1 MILKALT
8 EYYEAL
14 VKQGEVA
21 EEGWSQAKVSYAIT
35 IDKDG
40 KVRNVQSLLN
50 EVESGKKKVLVP
62 TQKTVPLQKGRQ
74 GPSSGKSPYFLC
86 DSAKFLLG
94 AWLPSGNEEKDL
106 KEAKSARD
114 YFAEACK
121 LHKNI
126 LARVEDEQAQKL
138 CRFFSSW
145 DFEKDKNCLN
155 VSVDSLLGAN
165 LVFRDYEKS
174 EDDFLENAKIR
185 AAWLAWMERE
195 NVEISQGRCLVTGK
209 HTTIARLHP
218 QIRGIRDAQPSGAA
232 LVSFNS
238 ASLESYGKS
247 QGDNAPVSEYVA
259 NAYGKALSYLIM
271 QRECHQQIGNTTVVY
286 WSGTGE
292 SAYSECM
299 SNLLGMFE
307 ETDEDKL
314 QEIMASIA
322 QGKKSRYRETDLNPN
337 AEFYILGISPNA
349 ARLSVRFFY
358 AGTFGRFVSNLVEH
372 YKRLEIQKQDSATKP
387 PSVYQLLR
395 ETVNQK
401 SSKKEI
407 QPILVGKMMDAV
419 LNNTMYPENV
429 YTSLMLRMRADK
441 EVRNWRRTAFIKAYL
456 IKNKPQWKGVVD
468 TMKLNEETDCA
479 AYLLGR
485 LFAVL
490 EEVQETASPGVNT
503 TVKDKYFNSACAT
516 PASVFPILLKLS
528 NAHMRTLK
536 RDKRGLAIT
545 IEKKLEGILDK
556 VRNSFPST
564 MTLEEQGIFIL
575 GYYHQHQ
582 KRFETNKEDK

>member
-40 KVRNVQSLLN
+40 KVRNIQNLMEEKN
-50 EVESGKKKVLVP
+50 IGKKTVLAP
-62 TQKTVPLQKGRQ
+62 TEKTVPLQKGR
-74 GPSSGKSPYFLC
+74 SSGIAPYFLC
-86 DSAKFLLG
+86 DNAKYLLG
-94 AWLPSGNEEKDL
+94 AWTPAGDEKEDVKDAKKA
-106 KEAKSARD
+106 KECFAASAL
-114 YFAEACK
+114 
-121 LHKNI
+121 LHKSI
-126 LARVEDEQAQKL
+126 LDVVEDGQAQKL
-138 CRFFSSW
+138 CKFFSAW
-145 DFEKDKNCLN
+145 DFERDKDSLN
-155 VSVDSLLGAN
+155 VPIGSLMGAN
-165 LVFRDYEKS
+165 LIFRDYDNPE
-174 EDDFLENAKIR
+174 EDILENPKVK
-185 AAWLAWMERE
+185 AAWLTWIGEACAEAT
-195 NVEISQGRCLVTGK
+195 VGRCLVTGK
-209 HTTIARLHP
+209 YTTVARLHP
-218 QIRGIRDAQPSGAA
+218 LIKGIRGAQSSGAA
-232 LVSFNS
+232 LVSFNGTS
-238 ASLESYGKS
+238 FESYGKS
-247 QGDNAPVSEYVA
+247 QGDNAPVSEYAA
-259 NAYGKALSYLIM
+259 NAYGKALNYLIA
-271 QRECHQQIGNTTVVY
+271 QKECHQLLGDTTVVY

-299 SNLLGMFE
+299 SSLLGMFE
-307 ETDEDKL
+307 ENDEDKL
-314 QEIMASIA
+314 QEIMVSIA
-322 QGKKSRYRETDLNPN
+322 QGKKSRYRETDLDPN

-358 AGTFGRFVSNLVEH
+358 TGTFGRFVSNMEEH
-372 YKRLEIQKQDSATKP
+372 YKRLEIPKPDSATKP

-395 ETVNQK
+395 ETVNQN

-407 QPILVGKMMDAV
+407 QPILVGRMMDAV

-429 YTSLMLRMRADK
+429 FTSLMLRMRADK
-441 EVRNWRRTAFIKAYL
+441 EVRNWRRVAFIKAYL

-490 EEVQETASPGVNT
+490 EEIQEAASPGVNT

-536 RDKRGLAIT
+536 RDKRGWAIT
-545 IEKKLEGILDK
+545 LEKKLEEILDK

-564 MTLEEQGIFIL
+564 LTLEEQGIFIL